1 MTRTTRPRR
10 ASRLLLVVLAVVALA
25 VAACGGSKPTP
36 TPVPTGPLNLTGTSW
51 LLIKYLSPEGS
62 VYTVPGAVTPQASFT
77 ADTMN
82 GNAGCNTFNGPYTL
96 TGENLKVGPIISTKM
111 ACPEPGAS
119 VENAYLAAL
128 NVVDKAALLDN
139 GNLQLWDTEGKT
151 TLEFVKGT

>member
-1 MTRTTRPRR
+1 MTPSTRPRR
-10 ASRLLLVVLAVVALA
+10 ARRLVLVLLAVMALA
-25 VAACGGSKPTP
+25 VAACGGSKATP
-36 TPVPTGPLNLTGTSW
+36 TPVPAGPLNLTGTSW